1 MFSCLFYYKQK
12 GNIFLSPLDPLG
24 CGCLLFLNKAAQIRE
39 RTKLFHFSC
48 LIPAGTWKSPQWQ
61 QHLVLTCTLSFPH
74 PQHLSQFLFPDV
86 THVFPEFPAP
96 DLGNVLLQEGFT
108 LNDVKTLQVLYR
120 RHCEV
125 IVCNILWGLFGIDL
139 LTMWDIIH
147 VTSSYPTLR
156 KSWNIIRNSS
166 FARNYNSNIVLDVVF
181 SSCELFSVRLVTK
194 TVPIPLFSMEMID
207 CEWQHWSWVLTPWCS
222 LLSGHFGCGDES
234 PVPVHREAVAILL
247 ESQGTP

>member
-39 RTKLFHFSC
+39 RTKLSHFSC
-48 LIPAGTWKSPQWQ
+48 LIPAGTWKIPQWQ
-61 QHLVLTCTLSFPH
+61 QHLVLTCTLSFPN

-108 LNDVKTLQVLYR
+108 LNDVKTLQILYR

-139 LTMWDIIH
+139 LTDVGHHLCDQLISHSEEKLEYNREFFICQELQLKHCALCGFFIMW
-147 VTSSYPTLR
+147 
-156 KSWNIIRNSS
+156 
-166 FARNYNSNIVLDVVF
+166 AVF
-181 SSCELFSVRLVTK
+181 C
-194 TVPIPLFSMEMID
+194 
-207 CEWQHWSWVLTPWCS
+207 
-222 LLSGHFGCGDES
+222 
-234 PVPVHREAVAILL
+234 
-247 ESQGTP
+247 